1 MAYIKRNKITKNQ
14 LVTLGLIAAREGSVG
29 VKNKNLIKIEN
40 KEITKIAVN
49 LAINCSDI
57 DNVILS
63 TDSKKILNLIKDH
76 YLSQKLLI

>member
-1 MAYIKRNKITKNQ
+1 MYNHKKT
-14 LVTLGLIAAREGSVG
+14 TLGLVAARKNSIG
-29 VKNKNLIKIEN
+29 VKNKNLIKIKN

-63 TDSKKILNLIKDH
+63 TDSKKILDLIK
-76 YLSQKLLI
+76 

>member
-1 MAYIKRNKITKNQ
+1 MAYIKRNKIAKNK

-63 TDSKKILNLIKDH
+63 TDSKKILNLIKKIKN
-76 YLSQKLLI
+76 YLN